1 MKHQK
6 PRPQSKVNQPHQ
18 ATGSTT
24 LKRGNQDSPNFQ
36 ASYGAGNGVRTRD
49 PKLGKLVLYQLSYA
63 RAIFLIQKVCENK
76 YTPANGKVNTI
87 ESGSQA
93 IICHFQFM

>member
-1 MKHQK
+1 
-6 PRPQSKVNQPHQ
+6 
-18 ATGSTT
+18 
-24 LKRGNQDSPNFQ
+24 
-36 ASYGAGNGVRTRD
+36 
-49 PKLGKLVLYQLSYA
+49 
-63 RAIFLIQKVCENK
+63 VCENK